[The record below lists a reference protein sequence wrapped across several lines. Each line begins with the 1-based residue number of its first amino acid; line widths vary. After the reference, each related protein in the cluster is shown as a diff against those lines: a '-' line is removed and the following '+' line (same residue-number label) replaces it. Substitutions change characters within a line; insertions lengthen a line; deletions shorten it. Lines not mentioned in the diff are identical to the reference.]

1 MITSLLLLLTLQTP
15 SITVLAAG
23 DPRPVVVVLDG
34 TAYTLVTTP
43 LVGPGPAPP
52 PPKPPEPPTPTPVEG
67 VLWVSVIVDSSDPK
81 QAALR
86 THDAVRSLAKPGAV
100 NLRTYSH
107 EDPALVSVKLSPYV
121 TQHGM
126 PTLVIQD
133 NNGKVLS
140 SGKTADAAGIVSE
153 VKKYKP

>member
-15 SITVLAAG
+15 ITVLAAG

-34 TAYTLVTTP
+34 TAYTLTTTP

-52 PPKPPEPPTPTPVEG
+52 APKPPEPPTPTPVEG
-67 VLWVSVIVDSSDPK
+67 ILWASLIVDASDPK

-86 THDAVRSLAKPGAV
+86 TNDSIRSLAKPGAV

-107 EDPALVSVKLSPYV
+107 DDPALASVKLAPYV

-133 NNGKVLS
+133 QGGKVLS
-140 SGKTADAAGIVSE
+140 SGKAADAAGIVSE
-153 VKKYKP
+153 VRRWKP

>member
-1 MITSLLLLLTLQTP
+1 
-15 SITVLAAG
+15 
-23 DPRPVVVVLDG
+23 
-34 TAYTLVTTP
+34 
-43 LVGPGPAPP
+43 
-52 PPKPPEPPTPTPVEG
+52 
-67 VLWVSVIVDSSDPK
+67 VLWVSVIVDASDPK

-107 EDPALVSVKLSPYV
+107 EDPALVNVKLSPYV

-140 SGKTADAAGIVSE
+140 SGKAADAAGIVNE